1 MATMDRRTFITA
13 GAAWLGCAASAQA
26 FWPFGRRSEA
36 NMPEEIRWR
45 VFKGDAPRQL
55 WPWSH
60 EAYRYE
66 KMGEGRV
73 VCGVCPHRCLLSPGD
88 RSVCRS
94 KVNLGGTLYTLAYG
108 NPCAVHIDP
117 MEKKPL
123 YHFMPGLRV
132 YSLAAAG
139 CNFRCLNCQNW
150 EISQFTPEQVR
161 HEPLA
166 PEAAVAAA
174 AKAGCR
180 AIAYTYSEPITFI
193 EYMTAIARPAKAV
206 GIKNLLISNGYIN
219 PEPLADLC
227 SLVDGAN
234 INLKAF
240 SDDIYRTL
248 NGGRLAP
255 VLATLQTLHAR
266 GVHLEITH
274 LVVPGYTDDLS
285 MVAAMCRWMV
295 ETLGPDHPVHFLRFF
310 PQYKL
315 DRLAATPIS
324 TLERCREIARGGG
337 LRYVYLGNVPGHAAN
352 HTYCP
357 GCGRLVIERRG
368 YELPQYHLK
377 GDGCAFCGAKIAG
390 VWDGRMEE
398 KKNEVES

>member
-1 MATMDRRTFITA
+1 MNRRTFITA
-13 GAAWLGCAASAQA
+13 SAAWLGCTASARA
-26 FWPFGRRSEA
+26 FWPFGRRSDEKA
-36 NMPEEIRWR
+36 PEEIRGR
-45 VFKGDAPRQL
+45 VFKGDAPGQL

-66 KMGEGRV
+66 KMDGRRV

-88 RSVCRS
+88 RSACRS
-94 KVNLGGTLYTLAYG
+94 KVNLDGTLYTLAYG

-117 MEKKPL
+117 VEKKPL
-123 YHFMPGLRV
+123 YHFMPGIRV

-161 HEPLA
+161 HEPLT

-174 AKAGCR
+174 AKQGCR

-193 EYMTAIARPAKAV
+193 EYMTAIARPAKAA
-206 GIKNLLISNGYIN
+206 GIKNLWISNGYIN

-227 SLVDGAN
+227 DLVDGAN

-240 SDDIYRTL
+240 SDEIYRTL

-255 VLATLQTLHAR
+255 VLETLKTLHAR
-266 GVHLEITH
+266 KVHLEITN
-274 LVVPGYTDDLS
+274 LVVPGYTDDPA
-285 MVAAMCRWMV
+285 MVEAMCRWIV
-295 ETLGPDHPVHFLRFF
+295 DSLGPDHPLHFLRFF

-315 DRLAATPIS
+315 DRLAATPVS
-324 TLERCREIARGGG
+324 TLERCRQIALARG
-337 LRYVYLGNVPGHAAN
+337 LRYVYLGNVPGHAGN
-352 HTYCP
+352 HTYCH
-357 GCGRLVIERRG
+357 GCGRLVVERRG
-368 YELPQYHLK
+368 YQLPQYHLQA
-377 GDGCAFCGAKIAG
+377 DACLFCGAKVAG
-390 VWDGRMEE
+390 VFGRREQ
-398 KKNEVES
+398 S